1 MPKWGGGYSLP
12 NSKCGGNGPCPSGCY
27 AYAPRII
34 ATHGVTILILLRI
47 SKPPPP
53 STSRIS
59 TISIQFVNTAK
70 FAEII
75 HDFWNNVHTHTC
87 TGCYHIKRE
96 SSGIN
101 TGRSRCSLLQSVPD
115 EETVQPVSRLGIRA
129 VLRTVHL
136 RRYLVSGRQ
145 RVRATADGC
154 RAFGT
159 FRLLRRAAALADR
172 VRVTWQQHI
181 VRQNFTKF

>member
-1 MPKWGGGYSLP
+1 MSGNIQLATPTASEVV
-12 NSKCGGNGPCPSGCY
+12 NSQRTSGRLCGLCQMTI
-27 AYAPRII
+27 RI
-34 ATHGVTILILLRI
+34 H
-47 SKPPPP
+47 
-53 STSRIS
+53 
-59 TISIQFVNTAK
+59 
-70 FAEII
+70 
-75 HDFWNNVHTHTC
+75 HTC

-154 RAFGT
+154 RDQKGFGIRDSGFGVGSKGVRNSGFGIRDSGNSQLPT
-159 FRLLRRAAALADR
+159 SRISCVSTREAEYVRR
-172 VRVTWQQHI
+172 
-181 VRQNFTKF
+181 